1 MWKMQQHFPQYSE
14 INICSCLVF
23 FKMCFSSVKKRKI
36 QKLLKQKEKIKIKY
50 NPTTPKLPLLNVW
63 YTLLALFLS
72 IQALFPVLH
81 FVVVFYEFYKF
92 MSSINFCTD
101 YTWIFC
107 FVWLLFFCCLF
118 CFHFFVLF
126 CFVFGHGTV
135 KQSLLNLL
143 QYCFRFMFW
152 SLAARHVGSQLLDQ
166 GSN

>member
-1 MWKMQQHFPQYSE
+1 M
-14 INICSCLVF
+14 
-23 FKMCFSSVKKRKI
+23 
-36 QKLLKQKEKIKIKY
+36 
-50 NPTTPKLPLLNVW
+50 PLLNVW

-118 CFHFFVLF
+118 CFHFFV
-126 CFVFGHGTV
+126 CFVLFLDMEQWNSLYWICYNIVSVLCFGLWRQGMWDLS
-135 KQSLLNLL
+135 SLIRDLTNS
-143 QYCFRFMFW
+143 YPCIERW
-152 SLAARHVGSQLLDQ
+152 SLNHWTTREFLPVVAVFNEIFSHYV
-166 GSN
+166 

>member
-126 CFVFGHGTV
+126 CFWTWNSEIVFIEFVTILFPFYVLVFGG
-135 KQSLLNLL
+135 KA
-143 QYCFRFMFW
+143 CGI
-152 SLAARHVGSQLLDQ
+152 LAP
-166 GSN
+166 